1 MKMKVL
7 RLMGVALAVV
17 ALVNMMLFTHQ
28 RLSYAEA
35 LNEMVRCESQ
45 GGIACHIERDGLDY
59 GVYSW

>member
-1 MKMKVL
+1 MDKVL
-7 RLMGVALAVV
+7 RLLGVALVMVTMANI
-17 ALVNMMLFTHQ
+17 LLFAHQ
-28 RLSYAEA
+28 RLSYVEA